1 MSSEISLGSNLDIL
15 ENDDLKNNKIKKTQ
29 LNGK

>member
-15 ENDDLKNNKIKKTQ
+15 ENDDLKYNKIKKTQ
-29 LNGK
+29 LNGQ